1 MWECFGLKNPDTIRF
16 RLQVFFFMRYNSSEK
31 KKKVFFFPL
40 RKDKFLLEKKNL
52 NIAVCD
58 DFAINKK
65 AVEEKYM

>member
-1 MWECFGLKNPDTIRF
+1 
-16 RLQVFFFMRYNSSEK
+16 MRYNSSEK
-31 KKKVFFFPL
+31 KKKVLFFPL